1 MAATKGENNDVGGVD
16 AFDAFGLRDDDD
28 DDNFDTFTA
37 FSSTDP
43 FAATPLPPPGGA
55 ASPFDEPTAEPTPLF
70 PSQAAI
76 NKTDSHESDP
86 FGFDDNPFQ
95 SVGNDGGGAA
105 RGFKKSPP
113 SSPTPPD
120 TNAVATETMPDA
132 DDFDI
137 GPPSSAPFT
146 AEEAAAVAAAAN
158 TTMDTSA
165 SFTMSSSAVAAAA
178 SAAAKRAA
186 LPPRLGITLFQHE
199 EVISQAAGA
208 DQSSEVACAVTIEG
222 KVHALVQ
229 SSDASQNC
237 PFQLIVRDAFTSSS
251 TPGAAPE
258 NGGAQIAINRSVVD
272 DTYKVTIPK
281 SVVGNVPVAS
291 YRCSSEIENMPVV
304 SCEHTETKLKAEK
317 KTERCV
323 ICFGVNHSSYDFV
336 KC

>member
-1 MAATKGENNDVGGVD
+1 MKGGNDDVGGVD

-43 FAATPLPPPGGA
+43 FAATPLPPPPTAGA
-55 ASPFDEPTAEPTPLF
+55 ASPFDEPTA
-70 PSQAAI
+70 AI
-76 NKTDSHESDP
+76 DKTDSHESDP

-95 SVGNDGGGAA
+95 SVGNDEGGAA

-120 TNAVATETMPDA
+120 TSAVETETMPEA

-146 AEEAAAVAAAAN
+146 TEEAEAAAAN

-165 SFTMSSSAVAAAA
+165 SFTRSNSAVAAAA

-251 TPGAAPE
+251 APGATPE
-258 NGGAQIAINRSVVD
+258 NGGAQIAINRTVVD

-291 YRCSSEIENMPVV
+291 YRCTSEIENMPVV

-317 KTERCV
+317 TERCV
-323 ICFGVNHSSYDFV
+323 ICFGVNYSSYDFV

>member
-1 MAATKGENNDVGGVD
+1 MAAAKGGNDDVGGVD

-43 FAATPLPPPGGA
+43 FAATPLPPPPTAGGA
-55 ASPFDEPTAEPTPLF
+55 APPFDEPTAEPTPIV

-113 SSPTPPD
+113 SSPTPPN
-120 TNAVATETMPDA
+120 TSAVATETMPEA

-146 AEEAAAVAAAAN
+146 AEETAAVAAN

-165 SFTMSSSAVAAAA
+165 SFTVSSSAVTAAA

-251 TPGAAPE
+251 TPGAAPA

-304 SCEHTETKLKAEK
+304 SCEHILN
-317 KTERCV
+317 TERRED
-323 ICFGVNHSSYDFV
+323 GKMRNLLWSQSLLL
-336 KC
+336 

>member
-1 MAATKGENNDVGGVD
+1 MAAAKEGNDDVGGVD

-43 FAATPLPPPGGA
+43 FAATPLPPPPPTAGGA
-55 ASPFDEPTAEPTPLF
+55 ASPFVEP
-70 PSQAAI
+70 QAAI
-76 NKTDSHESDP
+76 NNTGSQDSNP

-95 SVGNDGGGAA
+95 SVGNDEGGVA

-113 SSPTPPD
+113 SSPTPPN
-120 TNAVATETMPDA
+120 TSAVATETMPDA

-146 AEEAAAVAAAAN
+146 AEEAEAAAAAAN

-165 SFTMSSSAVAAAA
+165 SFTRSSSAVAAAA
-178 SAAAKRAA
+178 SATAKRAA

-304 SCEHTETKLKAEK
+304 SCEHSNILNTPLSNIVT
-317 KTERCV
+317 T
-323 ICFGVNHSSYDFV
+323 S
-336 KC
+336 